1 MKKISCPFKKGRPI
15 DETLHDRILDVA
27 VRLFMLRGFR
37 ATSMDDIAREAGMS
51 KLTLYRRFKDKSALF
66 TAVIERKCHE
76 FIPDEMF
83 DIPDHETARESLL
96 RIGNAFFQL
105 LLTEDAISMER
116 MMAAEA
122 AENPV
127 LTNLFYESGP
137 KRIKSLMADTLKRLA
152 QTGKIKLDDP
162 ERERALFLSLFKGS
176 DIHMRAVLN
185 IGKKPSKKDI
195 DDYAQSAVDL
205 FLRR

>member
-1 MKKISCPFKKGRPI
+1 MKNISCPFKKGRPI

-27 VRLFMLRGFR
+27 AHLFMLRGFR

-66 TAVIERKCHE
+66 TAVIERKCQE
-76 FIPDEMF
+76 FIPDEIF
-83 DIPDHETARESLL
+83 DIPDHETAQESLL
-96 RIGNAFFQL
+96 RIGKAFFQL

-122 AENPV
+122 SENQA

-137 KRIKSLMADTLKRLA
+137 RRLRSLMADTLKRLI
-152 QTGKIKLDDP
+152 QTGKIKLDNP
-162 ERERALFLSLFKGS
+162 ERERDLFLSLFKGS
-176 DIHMRAVLN
+176 DIHMRMVLN

-195 DDYAQSAVDL
+195 DDYTKSAVDL